1 MCMAIP
7 SRVTHLSGMTA
18 TVECF
23 GQRREV
29 SLALMADEVRLG
41 DYLLVQAGGFA
52 YERVEEQAARAALAL
67 FEDVLRGGETPWNGH
82 VAPG

>member
-7 SRVTHLSGMTA
+7 SRIVAISGEMA

-23 GQRREV
+23 GERRDV
-29 SLALMADEVRLG
+29 SLMLMDGKVALG

-52 YERVEEQAARAALAL
+52 YERVEYATAQEALRIFGTVIGQA
-67 FEDVLRGGETPWNGH
+67 V
-82 VAPG
+82 